1 MEKVNLILNGTQE
14 LRTIVY
20 IGEEEKPKEIIHQLK
35 QIDEEEMEK
44 LRNKEKTIFILK
56 KEKKYYYTE
65 LKIKFNLYNKKLQK
79 HLCGECKNCYPKKCL
94 KVGDYGLNKKI
105 EKYPFIEEGAEV
117 INLDENQSSFLVIS
131 CDNFS

>member
-1 MEKVNLILNGTQE
+1 MQ
-14 LRTIVY
+14 
-20 IGEEEKPKEIIHQLK
+20 
-35 QIDEEEMEK
+35 K
-44 LRNKEKTIFILK
+44 LLS
-56 KEKKYYYTE
+56 
-65 LKIKFNLYNKKLQK
+65 
-79 HLCGECKNCYPKKCL
+79 KKCL